1 MAEISTMSKG
11 RRLKTLTATNST
23 TNSSTDPDH
32 HSVEDRSMA
41 LWCSLSIGRYS
52 LYNLLLLLVMGLT
65 VIGIIYGFY
74 QFLQAKLPLGASIHS
89 IGMMEILALLTQFFQ
104 LKYLWAG
111 LFLIFALCWSYLY
124 LCRIKA
130 TILPTSLGVLLLLLF
145 YGLLIYLGYRIYLA
159 FQGSSLL
166 LFSAKLKQFI
176 KAPTEI
182 RFEQLIPPAWIAL
195 LQQKIY
201 LNLLLGGY
209 MLLWLSALLLPNRSD
224 DRSQVVTSSVLASSV
239 SALSAS
245 KSASYQVIKYSA
257 IGLLLLFCAFTF
269 YGAIKVMLYSI
280 PMEYFTHYDRF
291 LEFIAPLRGQ

>member
-1 MAEISTMSKG
+1 MAEISTMRKG
-11 RRLKTLTATNST
+11 DRCKSLTATDST
-23 TNSSTDPDH
+23 MNYSTDPDH
-32 HSVEDRSMA
+32 HSAEGRSRA
-41 LWCSLSIGRYS
+41 LWRSLSVGRYS

-65 VIGIIYGFY
+65 ILAITYGFY
-74 QFLQAKLPLGASIHS
+74 RFLQAKLPLGASIES
-89 IGMMEILALLTQFFQ
+89 IGMREILALLTQFFQ

-130 TILPTSLGVLLLLLF
+130 TILPTSLGALLLLLF

-209 MLLWLSALLLPNRSD
+209 MLLWLSALLLPKRSD
-224 DRSQVVTSSVLASSV
+224 DRSQVVSSSVLASSV

-245 KSASYQVIKYSA
+245 KSVSYQFIKYSA

-280 PMEYFTHYDRF
+280 PMEYFTHYDHF
-291 LEFIAPLRGQ
+291 LEFIAPLRGR

>member
-1 MAEISTMSKG
+1 MAEISTMRKG
-11 RRLKTLTATNST
+11 DRCKSLTAT
-23 TNSSTDPDH
+23 DPDY
-32 HSVEDRSMA
+32 HSVEDRSKA
-41 LWCSLSIGRYS
+41 LWRSLSIGRYS

-65 VIGIIYGFY
+65 ILAITYGFY
-74 QFLQAKLPLGASIHS
+74 RFLQGKLPLGSSIES
-89 IGMMEILALLTQFFQ
+89 IGMMEILALLTQLFQ
-104 LKYLWAG
+104 LKYLWAW
-111 LFLIFALCWSYLY
+111 LFLIFALWWSYLY

-130 TILPTSLGVLLLLLF
+130 TILPTSLGALLLLLF

-182 RFEQLIPPAWIAL
+182 RFEQLIPPAWISL

-224 DRSQVVTSSVLASSV
+224 DRSQVDASSVPTSSVSTSPT
-239 SALSAS
+239 S
-245 KSASYQVIKYSA
+245 KSVCCQFIKYSA
-257 IGLLLLFCAFTF
+257 MGLLLLFCAFTF
-269 YGAIKVMLYSI
+269 YGAIKVILHSI

-291 LEFIAPLRGQ
+291 LELIAPLRGQ